1 MKKSQE
7 VGMEDT
13 PQFGELKPPE
23 RILMGPGPSNVHYR
37 VYRALA
43 TPILGHLDHEFMR
56 IMDEICAMLRAV
68 FKTENRLTI
77 PVSGTGSAGMET
89 SFVNVL
95 ETGDKV
101 VIGINGVFG
110 ERMADVAARCG
121 AEVIRIDEE
130 WGNIIDPNR
139 VIDTLKKHPDAK
151 VFAIVHAETSTGAK
165 QPLEEIGKILRERDT
180 IFLVDTVT
188 SLAGCELKVDEW
200 GIDICYSG
208 TQKCLSVPPG
218 LAPITI
224 SEKAVRAMHSKKSK
238 VQSWYLDLNMIERY
252 WGEERFYHHT
262 APISML
268 FALREGLRIILEEG
282 LEERF
287 ERHQTLGDYL
297 KSGITELGWR
307 LFAREGHR
315 LPMLTSVVLPS
326 GFNDAQMRK
335 KLLDEYGIE
344 VGGGLGNT
352 KGKIW
357 RIGLMGETCRR
368 KNVDVFLSAL
378 RDLDK

>member
-1 MKKSQE
+1 MQNKL
-7 VGMEDT
+7 
-13 PQFGELKPPE
+13 QFGELNPSK

-37 VYRALA
+37 VYKALA
-43 TPILGHLDHEFMR
+43 TPILGHLDPDFMA
-56 IMDEICAMLRAV
+56 IMDEICNMLRTV

-77 PVSGTGSAGMET
+77 PVSGTGSAGMEM
-89 SFVNVL
+89 SFVNVI
-95 ETGDKV
+95 EPGDKV
-101 VIGINGVFG
+101 VLGINGVFG
-110 ERMADVAARCG
+110 ERMLDVATRCG
-121 AEVIRIDEE
+121 ANVIRIDEQ

-151 VFAIVHAETSTGAK
+151 VFAVVHAETSTGAK
-165 QPLEEIGKILRERDT
+165 QPLEDIGKVLKDRET
-180 IFLVDTVT
+180 LFLVDAVT
-188 SLAGCELKVDEW
+188 SLAGCELKLDEW

-218 LAPITI
+218 LSPISL
-224 SEKAVRAMHSKKSK
+224 SEKAIGIMHSRKSR

-287 ERHQTLGDYL
+287 NRHQTLGDHL
-297 KSGITELGWR
+297 KAGLTELGWR
-307 LFAREGHR
+307 LFAQEGHR
-315 LPMLTSVVLPS
+315 LPMLTSVILPT
-326 GFNDAQMRK
+326 GFDDTHKRK
-335 KLLDEYGIE
+335 ELLDGFGIE

-357 RIGLMGETCRR
+357 RIGLMGETCSR
-368 KNVDVFLSAL
+368 KNVSAFLLAL
-378 RDLDK
+378 RELIK

>member
-1 MKKSQE
+1 
-7 VGMEDT
+7 MESTLEFD
-13 PQFGELKPPE
+13 ELKPPE
-23 RILMGPGPSNVHYR
+23 RILMGPGPSNIPYR
-37 VYRALA
+37 VYRALT
-43 TPILGHLDHEFMR
+43 TPILSHLDHEFMK
-56 IMDEICAMLRAV
+56 IMDEVCAMLRIV
-68 FKTENRLTI
+68 FKTANKLTI
-77 PVSGTGSAGMET
+77 PISGTGSAGMET
-89 SFVNVL
+89 SFVNILDV
-95 ETGDKV
+95 GDKA
-101 VIGINGVFG
+101 VIGINGAFG
-110 ERMADVAARCG
+110 ERMADVASRCG
-121 AEVIRIDEE
+121 ANVIRIDGE
-130 WGNIIDPNR
+130 WGDIIDPNR
-139 VIDTLKKHPDAK
+139 IIDTLKKHPDAK

-165 QPLEEIGKILRERDT
+165 QPLEDIGKFLKNTET
-180 IFLVDTVT
+180 LFLVDAVT
-188 SLAGCELKVDEW
+188 SLGGCELNVDEW

-218 LAPITI
+218 LAPITL
-224 SEKAVRAMHSKKSK
+224 SEKAVHVMHLKRSK

-268 FALREGLRIILEEG
+268 FALREGLRIIIEEG

-287 ERHQTLGDYL
+287 KRHQILGDYL
-297 KSGITELGWR
+297 KSRIMELGWR
-307 LFAREGHR
+307 LFARDGHR

-326 GFNDAQMRK
+326 GFNDAQKRR

-368 KNVDVFLSAL
+368 KNVDTFLSAL